1 MVKSSFDLIVI
12 APSAGG
18 AVGGAFFLSIVYEN
32 AFFLKLFFELV
43 LFV

>member
-18 AVGGAFFLSIVYEN
+18 AVGGAFFYLILQDYFKTCKMFHV
-32 AFFLKLFFELV
+32 KQ
-43 LFV
+43 